1 MYVINT
7 YVELILELG
16 SENGFFYSEMRIC
29 SSDAG
34 HLKTF
39 RIDSS
44 NSNRTK
50 PYRSVLQPNHPWII
64 IGYAHFNRLNPTTA
78 INSNQLFYV
87 VQQAMLQ
94 KSFDLESRQK
104 FYQGAKK
111 MSDNIGDKI
120 RIYILKYGQVMA
132 IFS

>member
-1 MYVINT
+1 
-7 YVELILELG
+7 
-16 SENGFFYSEMRIC
+16 MRIC

-78 INSNQLFYV
+78 AINSLNFKV
-87 VQQAMLQ
+87 GQQAMQQ
-94 KSFDLESRQK
+94 KYFDLESRQK
-104 FYQGAKK
+104 FDQGAKK

-120 RIYILKYGQVMA
+120 RIYILK
-132 IFS
+132 